1 MGGCVQLQLMHSPH
15 RAKTGYERAAR
26 HHTIRYIVLSIASA
40 LVSGCDDSFFLMRAP
55 FASTASEHGGEI
67 RNMRSRNACC
77 TCSFRFAVH
86 HALAICLLY
95 MLVLQCNMR
104 SQNACCTCSL
114 RRLHVRKLSSLETRV
129 FCPHS
134 CRFLFG
140 PVCAVNCGTVLRYT
154 KARSTAPRSNY
165 QQMKR

>member
-40 LVSGCDDSFFLMRAP
+40 LVSGCDDSFFSCVLLSLLQHRSMGGK
-55 FASTASEHGGEI
+55 FATCAREMLAVHA
-67 RNMRSRNACC
+67 RFVLQCNMRSRNACC
-77 TCSFRFAVH
+77 TCSFCSATCAREMLAVH
-86 HALAICLLY
+86 ARLAGYMFANLVRSKHAY
-95 MLVLQCNMR
+95 TVHN
-104 SQNACCTCSL
+104 
-114 RRLHVRKLSSLETRV
+114 
-129 FCPHS
+129 S

>member
-15 RAKTGYERAAR
+15 RANTGYERAAR

-40 LVSGCDDSFFLMRAP
+40 LVSGCDDSFFSCVLLSLLQHRSMGGK
-55 FASTASEHGGEI
+55 FATCAREMLAVHA
-67 RNMRSRNACC
+67 RFVLQCNMRSRNAC
-77 TCSFRFAVH
+77 F
-86 HALAICLLY
+86 
-95 MLVLQCNMR
+95 
-104 SQNACCTCSL
+104 TCSL

-154 KARSTAPRSNY
+154 KARSTAPWSNY